1 MLFLKSYVYHHLDS
15 GIATSLA
22 CRSSISCLSH
32 QFFQVYW
39 MLQLELCW
47 GILSRLLWTLGEL
60 VMSQSHEHVS
70 VGYAVACC
78 GTGGVLFFMHIW
90 NVHPRR
96 SSACWSL
103 WPFCRS
109 IAQCKSGGDNEVM
122 TVGRSSWKGETIG
135 KCFCPGSWNQVSS
148 FEFRQMC

>member
-1 MLFLKSYVYHHLDS
+1 MLFLKNYVYHHLVS

-60 VMSQSHEHVS
+60 VIGATESRTSFLQ
-70 VGYAVACC
+70 
-78 GTGGVLFFMHIW
+78 FQD
-90 NVHPRR
+90 RR
-96 SSACWSL
+96 
-103 WPFCRS
+103 
-109 IAQCKSGGDNEVM
+109 
-122 TVGRSSWKGETIG
+122 
-135 KCFCPGSWNQVSS
+135 
-148 FEFRQMC
+148 